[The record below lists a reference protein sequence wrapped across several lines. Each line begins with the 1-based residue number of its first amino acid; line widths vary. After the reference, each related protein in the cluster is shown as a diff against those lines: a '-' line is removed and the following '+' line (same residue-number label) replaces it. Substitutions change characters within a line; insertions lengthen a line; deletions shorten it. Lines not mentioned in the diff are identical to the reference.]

1 MVNRRNRNI
10 LVLLVLYV
18 ILMAAG
24 IFMIDSGY
32 LGLALATF
40 STLLTIMVLITLGAY
55 LLIRIGIK
63 RGEKDQGIF
72 MLAGLGGK
80 FLAYLIMILIYWA
93 VGKNLT
99 KEFIIVFF
107 VLYLLLTFFLV
118 RVLFKTLK
126 TKRL

>member
-1 MVNRRNRNI
+1 MRNQRNKNI

-18 ILMAAG
+18 LLMAAG
-24 IFMIDSGY
+24 LLMISSG
-32 LGLALATF
+32 LLKLSLITF
-40 STLLTIMVLITLGAY
+40 ASLLTIMVIITLGAY
-55 LLIRIGIK
+55 LLIMAGFK
-63 RGEKDQGIF
+63 RGVKDQGIF
-72 MLAGLGGK
+72 LLAGLGGK

-118 RVLFKTLK
+118 SVLFKILK
-126 TKRL
+126 TNSL